1 MTQIPANLSG
11 LVKLPHA
18 GRDEPDQRPV
28 DMHLIRRLIAFT
40 RPYARTRNWLVLLVV
55 IRSIQFPALGWA
67 AAAIISGPI
76 AAHDMHA
83 TLRALGWFVALVAS
97 TVIVFHFRIR
107 LSLELAEA
115 VIHDLRQAMLRH
127 LLSLPLGFFHKQR
140 VGSLISR
147 LTSDLEAVRVGVK
160 DVAFVGIVQLGCMLG
175 AALVMLYYDWQLFL
189 LMAALVPMLSFT
201 IGHFRAKLFEAYRE
215 QQASFSGV
223 TAIVAESIGGIRVIQ
238 GHVRGTTNSAAFQT
252 VIDQHAALNM
262 VAARRAA
269 VMLPLLELNA
279 QLFLAALLAI
289 GGYRALHGGLAFDA
303 LLQFFFLSSLFF
315 NPIAVLGNQYNQA
328 LTAMAGAERVF
339 GLLDAQPDWTDA
351 PDAKTLG
358 PIAGKVELR
367 NVSFGYNPQRA
378 VLHDIELRVEP
389 GQTVALV
396 GATGSGKTSL
406 LNLIS
411 KFYPP
416 TSGQVLIDDH
426 DLSDVRGESLRA
438 QLGCVLQQNFLF
450 SGSVLDNIRVV
461 RPDASDASIFEAA
474 RVLDVLDLI
483 EAFPAGWHTRL
494 GEQGIGLSLG
504 QRQIV
509 CFTRAMLANPRL
521 LLLDEATSAVDA
533 LTEQRL
539 QSALA
544 RLLEGRTSFVV
555 AHRLSTIRH
564 ADQVLVMDAGRI
576 IERGTHSTLM
586 AKGGAYHRLYRQF
599 LA

>member
-1 MTQIPANLSG
+1 
-11 LVKLPHA
+11 
-18 GRDEPDQRPV
+18 
-28 DMHLIRRLIAFT
+28 
-40 RPYARTRNWLVLLVV
+40 
-55 IRSIQFPALGWA
+55 
-67 AAAIISGPI
+67 
-76 AAHDMHA
+76 
-83 TLRALGWFVALVAS
+83 
-97 TVIVFHFRIR
+97 
-107 LSLELAEA
+107 
-115 VIHDLRQAMLRH
+115 MLRH